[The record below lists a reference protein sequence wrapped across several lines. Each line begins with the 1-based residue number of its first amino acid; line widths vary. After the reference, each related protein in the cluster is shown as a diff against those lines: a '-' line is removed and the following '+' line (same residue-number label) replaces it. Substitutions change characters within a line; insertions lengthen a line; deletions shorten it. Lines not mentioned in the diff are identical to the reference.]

1 MTRFVLLLS
10 LTALAAACSR
20 PAEQPSAAAA
30 PPPTP
35 AGQTASFLR
44 FGRVAQIAAPDLTNV
59 SGTVEVDDQQ
69 TARLNALVAGHVAAL
84 LVQVG
89 DHVEAGQPLV
99 ALDSSDVKTA
109 QADDV
114 RAEADLALARRGSE
128 RAERLHEA
136 RAIADKDYFQARE
149 DLRKATADF
158 DRARAQLER
167 LGVTP
172 GQPGTRY
179 LVRAP
184 FAGTVLERKALVG
197 MEASPDGADPL
208 VVISDLSRVRV
219 MLRLPERQLPRVG
232 LGETVSVRVDAYP
245 EEFPGTVVA
254 VGDVID
260 DATRTVPVRC
270 TVPNPNHLLKP
281 AMFARVTLKASAGS
295 TMVAVP
301 SDALLSDGQKFR
313 VVVRRPDGQ
322 LEVRP
327 VDVGA
332 ELGGQ
337 VEVVGGVQVGEE
349 VVTEGALFAAQGLS
363 S

>member
-20 PAEQPSAAAA
+20 PADQPSAAA
-30 PPPTP
+30 TP
-35 AGQTASFLR
+35 APTHETASFLR
-44 FGRVAQIAAPDLTNV
+44 FGRVAQIAAPDLANV

-89 DHVEAGQPLV
+89 DHVDAGQPLV
-99 ALDSSDVKTA
+99 AIDSPDVKTA
-109 QADDV
+109 QADEV
-114 RAEADLALARRGSE
+114 RAESDLAVARRGAE
-128 RAERLHEA
+128 RADRLHEA

-158 DRARAQLER
+158 DRAKAQLER
-167 LGVTP
+167 LGVTA

-184 FAGTVLERKALVG
+184 FTGTVLERKAIVG

-219 MLRLPERQLPRVG
+219 VLRLPERQLPRVG

-245 EEFPGTVVA
+245 EDFPGTVVA
-254 VGDVID
+254 IGDVID

-281 AMFARVTLKASAGS
+281 AMFARVTLKANAGS

-337 VEVVGGVQVGEE
+337 VEVVGGVKVGEE